1 MNEQEAAIA
10 AYKREKT
17 EKAIKAVAAVAITAA
32 IAYGG
37 YKYYDKNVDKVIRSD
52 KVIQRI
58 SPSSTMA
65 VRDAFYFSMNSGDN
79 TTYRGMYG
87 ATLKRYNPNVFE
99 KTYRVEKAIKVAS
112 EKSAVKTLKELASN
126 DRKYANDLRSH
137 LEKVYSSMNAVN
149 SDDRQIKVMRKGVEA
164 IKKGHINADV
174 YKAFNYSLPDHNNV
188 NKAFYDRLS
197 SKGYN
202 AIVDINDKY
211 LSGYNTRNP
220 MIAFNAAS
228 NVKANSLRALTVDE
242 IRDSYN
248 KYALANTVKQV
259 AKATAKTAAIA
270 ITGKVAV
277 DKINSYR
284 DSKQRIKVLENY
296 KKEHP
301 KTKLSDAEILNEYY
315 NY

>member
-1 MNEQEAAIA
+1 
-10 AYKREKT
+10 
-17 EKAIKAVAAVAITAA
+17 
-32 IAYGG
+32 
-37 YKYYDKNVDKVIRSD
+37 
-52 KVIQRI
+52 
-58 SPSSTMA
+58 
-65 VRDAFYFSMNSGDN
+65 
-79 TTYRGMYG
+79 
-87 ATLKRYNPNVFE
+87 VFE
-99 KTYRVEKAIKVAS
+99 KTYKVENAIKVAS

-126 DRKYANDLRSH
+126 DAQYTNELRSH
-137 LEKVYSSMNAVN
+137 LENIYSSMGTAS
-149 SDDRQIKVMRKGVEA
+149 SDDRQVKAMRKGIEA
-164 IKKGHINADV
+164 IQKGKINSDV
-174 YKAFNYSLPDHNNV
+174 YKALNFTLPYRNDKV
-188 NKAFYDRLS
+188 NKAFYDKLT

-211 LSGYNTRNP
+211 LSGYNAKNP

-301 KTKLSDAEILNEYY
+301 TTKLSDAEILNEYY